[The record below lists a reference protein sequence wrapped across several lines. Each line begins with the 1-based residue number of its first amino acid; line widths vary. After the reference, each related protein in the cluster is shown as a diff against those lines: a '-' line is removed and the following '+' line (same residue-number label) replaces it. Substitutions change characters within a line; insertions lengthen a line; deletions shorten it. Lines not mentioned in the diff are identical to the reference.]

1 MNAGET
7 RPIRILR
14 IIARMNVGGPAW
26 QVSVLT
32 RGLDEHRF
40 ESRLVVG
47 DVGEGE
53 ADFIALRDP
62 ELPVLKIPALGRS
75 VRFGDDLRAF
85 VAIRRAIRDYRPDIV
100 HTHTA
105 KAGVLGRLAAAT
117 CRVPVRVHTFHGHV
131 LHGYF
136 NRWVTRLVRIVEGLL
151 ARRTT
156 ALVAVGERVRDE
168 LLGSGIGRADQ
179 YVVIPPGVALG
190 ARPDRVSARTA
201 LGLPVDQPVVLF
213 VGRLTAVKRPDRLI
227 EAMALVLDR
236 RPDAVLAIAGEGEL
250 LEETRSRAEPLGA
263 SVRFLGWRRDI
274 AGLYAAAD
282 CMVLTSD
289 NEGMPVTLIEAAM
302 AGVPSVTT
310 DVGSARE
317 VVLNEVTGLVVEPD
331 AAAIADGLIRLL
343 DDDLRG
349 KLGAAARKRAEAEF
363 GTRRLIADHEA
374 LYERLMAELGAA
386 ARETDTG

>member
-62 ELPVLKIPALGRS
+62 DLPALKIPALGRS

-168 LLGSGIGRADQ
+168 LLGAGIGRSDQ
-179 YVVIPPGVALG
+179 YVVIPPGVALE
-190 ARPDRVSARTA
+190 ARPDRVSARNG
-201 LGLPVDQPVVLF
+201 LGLPLNRPLVLF

-227 EAMALVLDR
+227 EAMALVLDT
-236 RPDAVLAIAGEGEL
+236 RPDAVLAIAGEREL
-250 LEETRSRAEPLGA
+250 LEETRSRAEPLGE
-263 SVRFLGWRRDI
+263 SVRFLGWQRDI

-317 VVLNEVTGLVVEPD
+317 VVLDGVTGLVVAPD
-331 AAAIADGLIRLL
+331 AAAVADGLVRLL
-343 DDDLRG
+343 DNDLRHRM
-349 KLGAAARKRAEAEF
+349 GAAARARAEAEF
-363 GTRRLIADHEA
+363 DTRRLITDHES
-374 LYERLMAELGAA
+374 LYERLVAA
-386 ARETDTG
+386 NRQPDTG

>member
-1 MNAGET
+1 MNADEG
-7 RPIRILR
+7 RPIRVLR

-62 ELPVLKIPALGRS
+62 DLPALKIPALGRS

-105 KAGVLGRLAAAT
+105 KAGLLGRIAAAT

-136 NRWVTRLVRIVEGLL
+136 NKWVTRIIRIVEGLL
-151 ARRTT
+151 ARQTS
-156 ALVAVGERVRDE
+156 ALVTVGNQVRDD
-168 LLGSGIGRADQ
+168 LIRAGIGRADQ

-190 ARPDRVSARTA
+190 ALPDQVAARDD
-201 LGLPVDQPVVLF
+201 LGLPMKQPVVLF
-213 VGRLTAVKRPDRLI
+213 VGRLTSIKRPDRLI
-227 EAMALVLDR
+227 EAMGLVLES
-236 RPDAVLAIAGEGEL
+236 RPDVILAIAGEGDL
-250 LEETRSRAEPLGA
+250 LEETRVLAEPLGP

-274 AGLYAAAD
+274 TCLYAAAD

-317 VVLNEVTGLVVEPD
+317 VVLNEVTGIVVESS
-331 AAAIADGLIRLL
+331 ASAVADGLIRLL
-343 DDDLRG
+343 DGDLRDKMG
-349 KLGAAARKRAEAEF
+349 TAARARAESEF
-363 GTRRLIADHEA
+363 GTQRLVADHEA
-374 LYERLMAELGAA
+374 LYERLLVSDGSADAG
-386 ARETDTG
+386 

>member
-62 ELPVLKIPALGRS
+62 DLPALKIPALGRS

-168 LLGSGIGRADQ
+168 LLGAGIGRSDQ
-179 YVVIPPGVALG
+179 YVVIPPGVALE
-190 ARPDRVSARTA
+190 ARPDRVSARNG
-201 LGLPVDQPVVLF
+201 LGLPLNRPLVLF

-227 EAMALVLDR
+227 EAMALVLDT

-250 LEETRSRAEPLGA
+250 LEETRSRAEPLGE
-263 SVRFLGWRRDI
+263 SVRFLGWQRDI

-317 VVLNEVTGLVVEPD
+317 VVLDGVTGLVVAPD
-331 AAAIADGLIRLL
+331 AAAVADGLVRLL
-343 DDDLRG
+343 DNDLRHRM
-349 KLGAAARKRAEAEF
+349 GAAARARAEAEF
-363 GTRRLIADHEA
+363 DTRRLITDHES
-374 LYERLMAELGAA
+374 LYERLVAA
-386 ARETDTG
+386 NR

>member
-62 ELPVLKIPALGRS
+62 DLPALKIPALGRS

-168 LLGSGIGRADQ
+168 LLGAGIGRSDQ
-179 YVVIPPGVALG
+179 YVVIPPGVALE
-190 ARPDRVSARTA
+190 ALPDRVSARNG
-201 LGLPVDQPVVLF
+201 LGLPLNRPLVLF

-250 LEETRSRAEPLGA
+250 LEETRSRAEPLGE
-263 SVRFLGWRRDI
+263 SVRFLGWQRDI

-317 VVLNEVTGLVVEPD
+317 VVLDGVTGLVVAPD
-331 AAAIADGLIRLL
+331 AAAVADGLVRLL
-343 DDDLRG
+343 DNDLRHRM
-349 KLGAAARKRAEAEF
+349 GAAARARAEAEF
-363 GTRRLIADHEA
+363 DTRRLITDHES
-374 LYERLMAELGAA
+374 LYERLVAA
-386 ARETDTG
+386 NRQPDTG

>member
-1 MNAGET
+1 VNAGET

-62 ELPVLKIPALGRS
+62 DLPALKIPALGRS

-168 LLGSGIGRADQ
+168 LLGAGIGRSDQ
-179 YVVIPPGVALG
+179 YVVIPPGVALE
-190 ARPDRVSARTA
+190 ARPDRVSARNG
-201 LGLPVDQPVVLF
+201 LGLPLNRPLVLF

-227 EAMALVLDR
+227 EAMALVLDT

-250 LEETRSRAEPLGA
+250 LEETRSRAEPLGE
-263 SVRFLGWRRDI
+263 SVRFLGWQRDI

-317 VVLNEVTGLVVEPD
+317 VVLDGVTGLVVAPD
-331 AAAIADGLIRLL
+331 AAAVADGLVRLL
-343 DDDLRG
+343 DNDLRHRM
-349 KLGAAARKRAEAEF
+349 GAAARARAEAEF
-363 GTRRLIADHEA
+363 DTRRLITDHES
-374 LYERLMAELGAA
+374 LYERLVAA
-386 ARETDTG
+386 NRQPDTG

>member
-32 RGLDEHRF
+32 RGLNRDRF
-40 ESRLVVG
+40 ESRLIAG

-53 ADFIALRDP
+53 ADFIELRDP
-62 ELPVLKIPALGRS
+62 CLPVVKIPALGRS
-75 VRFGDDLRAF
+75 LRIGDDLRAF

-136 NRWVTRLVRIVEGLL
+136 KRWVTRLVRIVEGLL

-168 LLGSGIGRADQ
+168 LLGAGIGRSDQ
-179 YVVIPPGVALG
+179 YVVIPPGVALE
-190 ARPDRVSARTA
+190 AFPDRVSARTA

-227 EAMALVLDR
+227 EAMALVLDT

-250 LEETRSRAEPLGA
+250 LEETRSRAEPLGE
-263 SVRFLGWRRDI
+263 SVRFLGWQRDI

-317 VVLNEVTGLVVEPD
+317 VVLDGVTGLVVAPD
-331 AAAIADGLIRLL
+331 AAAVADGLVRLL
-343 DDDLRG
+343 DNDLRHRM
-349 KLGAAARKRAEAEF
+349 GAAARARAEAEF
-363 GTRRLIADHEA
+363 DTRRLITDHES
-374 LYERLMAELGAA
+374 LYERLVAA
-386 ARETDTG
+386 NRQPDTG